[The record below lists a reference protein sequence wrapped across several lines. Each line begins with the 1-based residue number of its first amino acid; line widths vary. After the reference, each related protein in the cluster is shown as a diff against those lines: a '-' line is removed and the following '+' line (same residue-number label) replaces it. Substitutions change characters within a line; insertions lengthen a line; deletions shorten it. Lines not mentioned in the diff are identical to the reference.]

1 MTEFPESPPLGDH
14 VVVNQD
20 LAIPVSEL
28 QFRFS
33 RSGGPGGQHV
43 NRSETRVELL
53 FDVRTSPSLTDD
65 QRQRLLLRLRTHLDT
80 DGVLH
85 VVASETRS
93 QSENRARSVARFQRI
108 LAGALRRHKR
118 RVPTAPTAAS
128 RERRLSAKRAR
139 SRVKQARRDDGN
151 RDYD

>member
-1 MTEFPESPPLGDH
+1 MMESPESSPLGDH

-28 QFRFS
+28 RFRFS

-65 QRQRLLLRLRTHLDT
+65 QRQRLLLRLQTHLDT

-93 QSENRARSVARFQRI
+93 QSENRARSVARFKRI
-108 LAGALRRHKR
+108 LAGALRQHKR
-118 RVPTAPTAAS
+118 RVPTAPSVAS
-128 RERRLSAKRAR
+128 REQRLLAKHAR
-139 SRVKQARRDDGN
+139 SRAKQVRRDDGS